1 MKRETV
7 RRATHLLVAVACEIS
22 FGAMAALSVPLDG
35 EWTLDYFPQPDD
47 GAVRTLSLQV
57 PFETVKASVPG
68 NCELD
73 LVNAGI
79 LPPPEIGLN
88 VLKLRPYEGY
98 QWLYT
103 KTFLKPNV
111 SAGQRVMLVFEGIDT
126 LADVFLNGEKIG
138 ETSNMFI
145 PHAFNVTKR
154 LKDGENK
161 VQVLIRS
168 VMCEA
173 QYMTL
178 GELGWSMG
186 DSLGDA
192 EPFRKAGH
200 MGGWD
205 IFPRAF
211 VSGLWRGVSL
221 EVQDSVRIDQTAW
234 IVREM
239 NAEKKWASI
248 IATCRVQA
256 PFRHIGH
263 ATIRLAL
270 SRNGKVLSERSRS
283 LDTYQNIFANWKIYG
298 FEPWW
303 PKGMGGQPLYDA
315 TVEITDE
322 GGQLL
327 ARHAEKI
334 GLRTIELERDDV
346 YGPERPGQ
354 FLIRVNG
361 EPCYVRGS
369 NWVPLDALHG
379 RDGKFMRSTLELFDD
394 LNCNMVRVW
403 GGGVYEPDEFFD
415 FCDAHGI
422 MVWQDFMTGC
432 SVFPQNDDYAKATE
446 EEVRT
451 IVLKYR
457 NRASLAIWSGNNE
470 NDCAFRWKLGQKLA
484 RDPNQDRNS
493 RVTIPNVL
501 FEFDVTRPY
510 LPSSP
515 YWSPD
520 VANGLA
526 KPSEDHL
533 WGARGYYKTP
543 FYTNSPCW
551 FASEM
556 GYHGMPNR
564 SLLER
569 MMTKPQ
575 LYPWKGTPAKF
586 EKDHTK
592 LEWKDEWLLKASN
605 PLLRRN
611 GHLAQR
617 NNLMTNQIRLMFG
630 GVDTDLDT
638 FIAQSQTVQAEAMK
652 TFCELFRS
660 RKFTRFNGL
669 IWWNVRDG
677 WPQLSDAVVDYYGGK
692 KPAYYALRA
701 AQQDQLA
708 MLCDDHT
715 AWAINDCRHPVKGHA
730 TYRDK
735 VSGKVLLDRDYEV
748 ASNSKTML
756 GVVPFAG
763 QGLIEIEYSV
773 DGKMWR
779 NHFLYGEPPFKWTE
793 VKEWMKDTVLWNH

>member
-1 MKRETV
+1 MKKFLTG
-7 RRATHLLVAVACEIS
+7 AACALAL
-22 FGAMAALSVPLDG
+22 GACASSSTSLNG
-35 EWTLDYFPQPDD
+35 EWRLDYFPQPDD
-47 GAVRTLSLQV
+47 GAVRALPLKV
-57 PFETVKASVPG
+57 PFKTVKATVPG

-103 KTFLKPNV
+103 KTFEKPEV
-111 SAGQRVMLVFEGIDT
+111 AAGQRVMLTFEGIDT
-126 LADVFLNGEKIG
+126 LADVFLNGQKIA
-138 ETSNMFI
+138 ETDNMLIAHSFD
-145 PHAFNVTKR
+145 VTKR
-154 LKDGENK
+154 LKEGEN
-161 VQVLIRS
+161 VLQVLIRS

-173 QYMTL
+173 QYQTI
-178 GELGWSMG
+178 GELGYSMG
-186 DSLGDA
+186 DSLADA

-211 VSGLWRGVSL
+211 VSGLWRDVSL
-221 EVQDSVRIDQTAW
+221 EVQEPVRIDNTAW
-234 IVREM
+234 IIKTLDLNGRKRANM
-239 NAEKKWASI
+239 NV
-248 IATCRVQA
+248 TCRVQA
-256 PFRHIGH
+256 PFRRLGH
-263 ATIRLAL
+263 ATIRYVLA
-270 SRNGKVLSERSRS
+270 RAGKTLAERTRR
-283 LDTYQNIFANWKIYG
+283 LDTYQNVVGGWDVHG

-303 PKGMGGQPLYDA
+303 PKGMGEPALYDA
-315 TVEITDE
+315 VIEVVGDD
-322 GGQLL
+322 GALL

-334 GLRTIELERDDV
+334 GFRTIELERDDV
-346 YGPERPGQ
+346 YGPDRPGQ
-354 FLIRVNG
+354 FLFRVNG

-369 NWVPLDALHG
+369 NWVPLDSFHG
-379 RDGKFMRSTLELFDD
+379 RDGKFMRSTLEMFDD

-432 SVFPQNDDYAKATE
+432 SAFPQNDAYAKATE
-446 EEVRT
+446 EEVRA

-470 NDCAFRWKLGQKLA
+470 NDGAFFWKLGRKLG
-484 RDPNQDRNS
+484 RDPNKDRNS

-515 YWSPD
+515 YYSED
-520 VANGLA
+520 VVKGLA

-533 WGARGYYKTP
+533 WGARAYYKVP

-556 GYHGMPNR
+556 GYHGMPSR
-564 SLLER
+564 SLVEKV
-569 MMTKPQ
+569 MTKAC

-586 EKDHTK
+586 EKDHKK
-592 LEWKDEWLLKASN
+592 LEWNDEWLLKASN
-605 PLLRRN
+605 PLLRRDS
-611 GHLAQR
+611 GLMGR
-617 NNLMTNQIRLMFG
+617 NSLMTNQIRIMFG

-638 FIAQSQTVQAEAMK
+638 FIEQSQTVQAEAMK
-652 TFCELFRS
+652 TFCEMFRS

-701 AQQDQLA
+701 VQHDQLA
-708 MLCDDHT
+708 MLGDDHV
-715 AWAINDCRHPVKGHA
+715 AWAVNDRRYPVKGHA

-735 VSGKVLLDRDYEV
+735 ASGKVLLDRDYEV
-748 ASNSKTML
+748 AANAKTQL
-756 GVVPFAG
+756 GTVPFSG
-763 QGLIEIEYSV
+763 QGLIEIEYSA
-773 DGKMWR
+773 DGETHR
-779 NHFLYGEPPFKWTE
+779 NHFLYGEPPFTWAE
-793 VKEWMKDTVLWNH
+793 VKEWMKDTVLWRHE

>member
-7 RRATHLLVAVACEIS
+7 RRATHLLAAVACAIS

-47 GAVRTLSLQV
+47 GAVRTLPLQV

-103 KTFLKPNV
+103 KTFLKPKV
-111 SAGQRVMLVFEGIDT
+111 SEGQRVMLVFEGIDT

-221 EVQDSVRIDQTAW
+221 EVQDPVRIDQTAW

-239 NAEKKWASI
+239 NAEKKWATI
-248 IATCRVQA
+248 MATCRVQA

-263 ATIRLAL
+263 ATIRVAL
-270 SRNGKVLSERSRS
+270 SRNGKVLSERSRP

-303 PKGMGGQPLYDA
+303 PKGMGDQPLYDA

-354 FLIRVNG
+354 FLFRVNG

-484 RDPNQDRNS
+484 RDPNKDRNS

-520 VANGLA
+520 VAKGLA

-564 SLLER
+564 ALLER
-569 MMTKPQ
+569 MMTKSQ

-611 GHLAQR
+611 GYLAQR
-617 NNLMTNQIRLMFG
+617 NNLMTNQIRIMFG

-748 ASNSKTML
+748 AANSKTKL

-763 QGLIEIEYSV
+763 QGLIEIEYSA
-773 DGKMWR
+773 DGKTRR
-779 NHFLYGEPPFKWTE
+779 NHFLYGEPPFKWSD
-793 VKEWMKDTVLWNH
+793 VKEWMKDTVLWN

>member
-7 RRATHLLVAVACEIS
+7 RRATHLFAAVACAIS

-47 GAVRTLSLQV
+47 GAVRTLPLQV

-103 KTFLKPNV
+103 KTFLKPRV
-111 SAGQRVMLVFEGIDT
+111 SEGQRVMLVFEGIDT

-221 EVQDSVRIDQTAW
+221 EVQDPVRIDQTAW

-239 NAEKKWASI
+239 NAEKKWATI

-270 SRNGKVLSERSRS
+270 SRNGKVLSERSRP

-298 FEPWW
+298 FETWW
-303 PKGMGGQPLYDA
+303 PKGMGEQPLYDA

-327 ARHAEKI
+327 ARHSEKI

-354 FLIRVNG
+354 FLFRVNG

-432 SVFPQNDDYAKATE
+432 SVFPQNDDYAMATE

-484 RDPNQDRNS
+484 RDPNKDRNS

-520 VANGLA
+520 VAKGLA

-564 SLLER
+564 ALLER
-569 MMTKPQ
+569 MMTKSQ

-592 LEWKDEWLLKASN
+592 LEWNDEWLLKASN

-715 AWAINDCRHPVKGHA
+715 AWAINDSRHPVKGHA

-748 ASNSKTML
+748 ASNSKTKL
-756 GVVPFAG
+756 GVVPFTG
-763 QGLIEIEYSV
+763 QGLIEIEYSA
-773 DGKMWR
+773 DGKTRR

>member
-1 MKRETV
+1 MKCET
-7 RRATHLLVAVACEIS
+7 AHLLAAVACGIS

-35 EWTLDYFPQPDD
+35 EWALDYFPQPDD
-47 GAVRTLSLQV
+47 GAVRTLPLKV

-103 KTFLKPNV
+103 KTFEKPKV
-111 SAGQRVMLVFEGIDT
+111 SEGQRVMLVFEGIDT

-145 PHAFNVTKR
+145 PHSFNVTKM

-186 DSLGDA
+186 DLLGDA

-221 EVQDSVRIDQTAW
+221 DVQDPVRIDQTAW
-234 IVREM
+234 IVKDM
-239 NAEKKWASI
+239 NAEKKWATI

-256 PFRHIGH
+256 PFRRIGH
-263 ATIRLAL
+263 ATIRFAL
-270 SRNGKVLSERSRS
+270 SRNGKVLSERSHQ

-303 PKGMGGQPLYDA
+303 PKGMGDQPLYDA

-322 GGQLL
+322 GGQVL
-327 ARHAEKI
+327 ARHSEKI

-354 FLIRVNG
+354 FLFRVNG
-361 EPCYVRGS
+361 QPCYVRGS

-446 EEVRT
+446 EEVRA

-470 NDCAFRWKLGQKLA
+470 NDCAFHWKLGKKLA
-484 RDPNQDRNS
+484 PDPNKDRNS

-515 YWSPD
+515 YCSPD
-520 VANGLA
+520 VAKGLA

-564 SLLER
+564 ALLER

-575 LYPWKGTPAKF
+575 LYPWRGTTAKF
-586 EKDHTK
+586 EKDHLK

-605 PLLRRN
+605 PLFRRK
-611 GHLAQR
+611 GWLAQR

-701 AQQDQLA
+701 AQQDQLV
-708 MLCDDHT
+708 MLRDDHT
-715 AWAINDCRHPVKGHA
+715 AWAINDRSYPVKGHA

-735 VSGKVLLDRDYEV
+735 VSGRILLDCDYEV
-748 ASNSKTML
+748 AANSKTQL
-756 GVVPFAG
+756 GTVPFAG
-763 QGLIEIEYSV
+763 QGLIEIAYSA
-773 DGKMWR
+773 DGKAYR
-779 NHFLYGEPPFKWTE
+779 NHFLYGEPPFKWEE
-793 VKEWMKDTVLWNH
+793 VKKWMKDTVLWRHE